1 MNERE
6 ICIIFAKNLS
16 RIISEKN
23 ITQTDIAKALGI
35 AKSTVSEWC
44 SGKNVPRTKA
54 LNKLCA
60 YLRVDLS
67 DLLTEKVSDVPIQT
81 PTQAELH
88 ALVDTLTPEQQEA
101 LLVVA
106 RQFDTA
112 RKPQ

>member
-1 MNERE
+1 MDEQNIRE
-6 ICIIFAKNLS
+6 IFAKNLS
-16 RIISEKN
+16 RLIVEKGT
-23 ITQTDIAKALGI
+23 TQTELAKSLSI

-44 SGKNVPRTKA
+44 AGNNVPRTKM
-54 LNKLCA
+54 LNRLCIFFN
-60 YLRVDLS
+60 VDISEFLS
-67 DLLTEKVSDVPIQT
+67 EKSESEPIQT

-106 RQFDTA
+106 RQFDTT